1 MTMCANHPEIPA
13 AAYCR
18 ECGKPLCGECRKDA
32 LGVIYC
38 AEHVPA
44 AQATFSGTATARDD
58 LRDSTRDAYGKPPVY
73 GPSPYGSTERNT
85 SPALALLLGTIPG
98 VGAIYNGQYAKGLIH
113 AVIFGL
119 LISII
124 SANDGSA
131 LAPLLGILIGVWWF
145 YMVLE
150 AYHTARKR
158 REGLPVDEFS
168 SLVNLRG
175 SGERSLFSAVILIAL
190 GLLFLL
196 NTTGLIS
203 MEQLARYWPVLLIV
217 AGAWMLYS
225 RIVQRTEAPP
235 QEFSDERR

>member
-1 MTMCANHPEIPA
+1 MTMCANHPEMPA

-18 ECGKPLCGECRKDA
+18 ECGKPLCGECRQEA
-32 LGVIYC
+32 MGVIYC
-38 AEHVPA
+38 SEHVPA
-44 AQATFSGTATARDD
+44 SRPSFSGSGIPPEPPPDFRT
-58 LRDSTRDAYGKPPVY
+58 STV
-73 GPSPYGSTERNT
+73 GPSPYTSPGQDA

-119 LISII
+119 LISVLSTNPGAPIAII
-124 SANDGSA
+124 VSFLMAG
-131 LAPLLGILIGVWWF
+131 WWF

-168 SLVNLRG
+168 SLFNLQG
-175 SGERSLFSAVILIAL
+175 PGERPVVGAFILIGL

-196 NTTGLIS
+196 NTTGLIG
-203 MEQLARYWPVLLIV
+203 MDEIARYWPILLIA
-217 AGAWMLYS
+217 AGAWMLYVRTS
-225 RIVQRTEAPP
+225 RRDPVPP
-235 QEFSDERR
+235 PEFSNERH